1 MSGMSGVR
9 RQGDAERTDGKTGED
24 FLIVGI
30 GASAGGI
37 QALKEFFQ
45 NVPADSGMAYVVIL
59 HLSPNHDSRLAEILL
74 PAGGCDGGTDFRCPP
89 TL

>member
-1 MSGMSGVR
+1 MSGISDRGN
-9 RQGDAERTDGKTGED
+9 GDGAGQTNRETGKD
-24 FLIVGI
+24 FIVVGL

-37 QALKEFFQ
+37 KALKEFFER
-45 NVPADSGMAYVVIL
+45 VAPDSDMAYVVIL

>member
-1 MSGMSGVR
+1 MSGTSGVG
-9 RQGDAERTDGKTGED
+9 RQGNAERTVGKTGED

>member
-1 MSGMSGVR
+1 MSGTSDCNNGGGAGQTSR
-9 RQGDAERTDGKTGED
+9 ETGKD
-24 FLIVGI
+24 FLVVGL

-37 QALKEFFQ
+37 KALKEFFER
-45 NVPADSGMAYVVIL
+45 VAPDSDMAYVVIL